1 MLKCFKPSIRGGGD
15 GEDFHFKTRSFP
27 EPGFTEMSSSA
38 SMFLSVFG
46 SCASHSVPYVYIY
59 IYLEKIIRSVLLLR
73 DVNGSGKRLKAPSLL
88 LKGRE
93 SRVLKHL
100 SWCILQPAPN
110 NYAGKNAVNVS

>member
-1 MLKCFKPSIRGGGD
+1 MAKTSILKPGPSRNLVLQKCLPVLACFCL
-15 GEDFHFKTRSFP
+15 
-27 EPGFTEMSSSA
+27 
-38 SMFLSVFG
+38 FLGPVHPIV
-46 SCASHSVPYVYIY
+46 SHMCIYIY